1 VEKEWV
7 SQLDDAIWR
16 RTKLGMWLDK
26 AQQQRV
32 AEWLETHKQQKK
44 HLSLAS

>member
-1 VEKEWV
+1 
-7 SQLDDAIWR
+7 
-16 RTKLGMWLDK
+16 MWLDK

-32 AEWLETHKQQKK
+32 AEWLQTHKQQKR